1 MALSKDGFLKF
12 VVESIAEEALL
23 FETYASAQNATVQQ
37 KRDLIDQLRQ
47 AGIELQHGPD
57 PEVPK
62 VADVI
67 AARVAKEEAAKAE
80 RQLEADKQLK
90 KDLTKATE

>member
-12 VVESIAEEALL
+12 VVESISEEALL
-23 FETYASAQNATVQQ
+23 FETYATQQNATHQQ

-57 PEVPK
+57 PAVPK
-62 VADVI
+62 VAAVI
-67 AARVAKEEAAKAE
+67 AAREVKAADEKSKRELA
-80 RQLEADKQLK
+80 ADVRLHE
-90 KDLTKATE
+90 DLTK